1 MFMFAAVT
9 DGPVLPTGAKELEE
23 DPILAGAKDAEP
35 ELDELLPMLNEP
47 EPELDELLP
56 IVQEAVAE
64 LDDPT
69 GAGVLLFD
77 DEEDDDIYLIMA
89 RIPCTQHTR
98 QQTAMDV

>member
-1 MFMFAAVT
+1 VRESAFVWSAGMFMFAAVT

-23 DPILAGAKDAEP
+23 DPILAGAKDTEP
-35 ELDELLPMLNEP
+35 EF
-47 EPELDELLP
+47 DELLP

-98 QQTAMDV
+98 QQMATGV